1 MVDNKFAKGGR
12 MSPALPVA
20 ASDVSLIAF
29 DFDGVLTDNKVYVF
43 QDGSE
48 AVACNRADG
57 LAFDLLRAQGFP
69 TVIIS
74 TERNPVVSARAEKL
88 RIPVLQSSAD
98 KVAALREHCAR
109 NKLDPERAMFVG
121 NDLNDLP
128 IMAASAYALAVAD
141 AHPRVREMAWHVLE
155 TPGGAGVAREIVERI
170 MDFPPMEDLFK

>member
-1 MVDNKFAKGGR
+1 MFIKPLAV
-12 MSPALPVA
+12 SEL
-20 ASDVSLIAF
+20 SLIAF

-74 TERNPVVSARAEKL
+74 TERNPVVTARAEKL
-88 RIPVLQSSAD
+88 RIPVIQSAGD
-98 KVAALREHCAR
+98 KVAALQRHCAEHG
-109 NKLDPERAMFVG
+109 LDPDRVMFVG

-128 IMAASAYALAVAD
+128 VMAAVAYAVAVAD
-141 AHPRVREMAWHVLE
+141 AHPRVRELAWQVIE
-155 TPGGAGVAREIVERI
+155 TPGGAGVAREIVERVVC
-170 MDFPPMEDLFK
+170 FPSFESTFHNPHT